1 MGVMK
6 GIYTKHED
14 LIRSLALNA
23 PYEAHARH
31 FFFEGAKVV
40 LNRCV
45 DTEEIEY
52 IIEGANSLVDDIFEV
67 LDDFND

>member
-6 GIYTKHED
+6 GIYTKHEG
-14 LIRSLALNA
+14 LIRSLGLHA

-40 LNRCV
+40 LDGHV
-45 DTEEIEY
+45 DSEEIKY
-52 IIEGANSLVDDIFEV
+52 IIEGANSLVE
-67 LDDFND
+67 DFFGYVDECNE